1 MFDGVSTLTQVTAVD
16 HWTTGNVTSMAF
28 MFRGCTNL
36 ESISTMRANAATGA
50 WDVSKVTTFESMFEN
65 CERLGDLTAFADW
78 NVHGAVNLANMFK
91 NAKGTTDL
99 DVSGW
104 DTTGASSRADM
115 FTGLTSLNR
124 LGVGNKTVLVGT
136 GFDAIAT
143 RQPALG
149 SWDRSDHSW
158 FGNISD
164 LTVLYPVGGNTIT
177 LEVNGV
183 HNPLGTATYYEWAGD
198 SIRGRFKNDNAYW
211 TITWNNTE
219 HTSAN
224 LYIGIYDVNG
234 NREVDEDYLNTP
246 WTKVL
251 SSAGTRDGNDLITYV
266 VMERGIKPVN
276 FAHWFAG
283 YKNLTD
289 FDGRRGSDTYGVDVS
304 GTTSLEGLFEGDT
317 KLQIVGNI
325 SHWPVSHI
333 TSFANMFKGCES
345 LYVVD
350 IHNWQ
355 MGPVNAVNRTDMLS
369 GCKSLKTLILNG
381 TVSLRD
387 SGLDDLAATDTR
399 GPSHGS
405 WLRIIDKTENTPYT
419 ADPWYGSSANLVKR
433 YSDSTNTHGM
443 GDGEGAIY
451 IWTDVLRGRFED
463 NDNAWWHY
471 DSSRKILTMGLD
483 EPEAGET
490 YTDADRE
497 VTALPSWLGI
507 TGVAALP
514 WEVAFPNI

>member
-1 MFDGVSTLTQVTAVD
+1 M
-16 HWTTGNVTSMAF
+16 
-28 MFRGCTNL
+28 
-36 ESISTMRANAATGA
+36 
-50 WDVSKVTTFESMFEN
+50 
-65 CERLGDLTAFADW
+65 
-78 NVHGAVNLANMFK
+78 
-91 NAKGTTDL
+91 
-99 DVSGW
+99 
-104 DTTGASSRADM
+104 
-115 FTGLTSLNR
+115 
-124 LGVGNKTVLVGT
+124 
-136 GFDAIAT
+136 
-143 RQPALG
+143 
-149 SWDRSDHSW
+149 
-158 FGNISD
+158 
-164 LTVLYPVGGNTIT
+164 
-177 LEVNGV
+177 
-183 HNPLGTATYYEWAGD
+183 
-198 SIRGRFKNDNAYW
+198 
-211 TITWNNTE
+211 
-219 HTSAN
+219 
-224 LYIGIYDVNG
+224 
-234 NREVDEDYLNTP
+234 
-246 WTKVL
+246 
-251 SSAGTRDGNDLITYV
+251 
-266 VMERGIKPVN
+266 
-276 FAHWFAG
+276 
-283 YKNLTD
+283 
-289 FDGRRGSDTYGVDVS
+289 
-304 GTTSLEGLFEGDT
+304 
-317 KLQIVGNI
+317 GNI

-497 VTALPSWLGI
+497 VTALPSWLGN
-507 TGVAALP
+507 TSVAALP
-514 WEVAFPNI
+514 WEVAFPNIKNECVNAYAVLNGVSSFKLRPTTMHGWFKDYTALTNFDGSNYDTTIMCGSSASLDDLFNGCGALKTLDLSNWHWSDRQNPTTVPGAASYDNMLLGLNSLISITLEADAALAGTGLDDRTATADRIETEGRWVMDNVTTGAGAADIAWFDCTEKLVARYPGDTPGVVLQRPLMSPTSPQVVVNYLQGRHTYTWDSKVLGGRFEDNPNAWWTFNVEETYNTPAGTLKAGTDNQNPVVDIANNVYGLDVWADGDAIDNGDGTWTYDTSRLRGPRPSATSRA